1 MITLKSKT
9 RKNNKKLEKIT
20 EIELKSKKRSSRKF
34 PKKQS
39 LDVIW

>member
-20 EIELKSKKRSSRKF
+20 EIELKSKKKV
-34 PKKQS
+34 KQKMS
-39 LDVIW
+39 